1 MDFSRHIEFPET
13 LFVQELDGE
22 IVLLDMESENYFG
35 LDSVATD
42 IWYLL
47 QKGLSLNETTSALLE
62 IYDVE
67 EERARQDLER
77 FINHLL
83 ENGLGRLV

>member
-77 FINHLL
+77 FINRLL